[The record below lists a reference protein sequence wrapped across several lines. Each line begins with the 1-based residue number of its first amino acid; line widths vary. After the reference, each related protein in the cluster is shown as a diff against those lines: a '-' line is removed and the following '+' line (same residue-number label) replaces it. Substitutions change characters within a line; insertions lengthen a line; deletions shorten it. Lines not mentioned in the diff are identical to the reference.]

1 MAEPTKEELLAEE
14 RRARR
19 RIVEKWMLPAV
30 PAVLGLAVLA
40 FYAFQLLG
48 KVQIITTLTIGV
60 GVISVFTLLI
70 YYLQSG
76 FPKSSGAAQRILGSA
91 ARFAELEALSSGM
104 RAEQIADIDHL
115 HSELQEVQ
123 RSLSRALSSTAALSD
138 EQRKEFVQALRDE
151 MESEA
156 VDGVLNKIKQEV
168 STFVKRDSQ
177 LAGVSAQFSR
187 TFERLEN
194 EVSALA
200 RRGNLNLVL
209 GIMTTV
215 AGLGVLAYVV
225 FAAEELANNPWL
237 VSAYYL
243 PRLSLVVFIEVFAY
257 FFLRLYKSSLIDIKY
272 FQNEITNVEAKYIAT
287 QLASGSTDEKIQGE
301 VIDTLAK
308 TERNFVLQRGQTTVD
323 LEKERIERQTARD
336 SVKVV
341 SEALKNV
348 LSKSS

>member
-1 MAEPTKEELLAEE
+1 MTEPTKKELLAEE
-14 RRARR
+14 SRARR
-19 RIVEKWMLPAV
+19 RIVGKWMLPAV
-30 PAVLGLAVLA
+30 LGVFAVTVPLFLMTFESTVLSKGFFVLTLAVS
-40 FYAFQLLG
+40 
-48 KVQIITTLTIGV
+48 GV
-60 GVISVFTLLI
+60 SVFALLI

-91 ARFAELEALSSGM
+91 VRFSELEALSRGM

-115 HSELQEVQ
+115 RSELKEIQ
-123 RSLSRALSSTAALSD
+123 RSLLTSTAALTD

-187 TFERLEN
+187 TFERLDN

-215 AGLGVLAYVV
+215 AGLSVLAYVV
-225 FAAEELANNPWL
+225 FAAEGLSKDPWL